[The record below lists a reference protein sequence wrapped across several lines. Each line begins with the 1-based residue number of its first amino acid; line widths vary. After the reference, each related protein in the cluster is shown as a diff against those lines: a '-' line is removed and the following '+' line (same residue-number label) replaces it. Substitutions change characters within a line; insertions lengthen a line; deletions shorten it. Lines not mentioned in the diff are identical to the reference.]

1 MVPSPK
7 TVNALTTLAV
17 AARLLL
23 IDAGTPK
30 IIRDKLVRLTAELR
44 DALTSEQARE
54 LDGAEAEAVIR
65 AYAGHLPVF
74 PFDEE
79 STQLTH
85 QKTQAQE
92 YISGTNG

>member
-65 AYAGHLPVF
+65 AYAGPSPAF

-79 STQLTH
+79 SH
-85 QKTQAQE
+85 QSLHQTPDAPAS
-92 YISGTNG
+92 ISADSA

>member
-7 TVNALTTLAV
+7 TTNALTTLAV

-23 IDAGTPK
+23 IQIDTPK

-44 DALTSEQARE
+44 ESLTPEQARE

-65 AYAGHLPVF
+65 AYAGPTPLC

-79 STQLTH
+79 SPQLHRQTPD
-85 QKTQAQE
+85 APVSILDSNE
-92 YISGTNG
+92 